1 MNYTSLAL
9 TSMEWHNMMQST
21 RINFFLIPAT
31 VFTTVTL
38 LIDPF
43 LLFCI
48 LCNPSLRQET
58 RYLLL
63 ANTLLSDALFLVL
76 NLANLSSN
84 AANLEMHYAACEV
97 ITVTTM
103 TTYCSSLLTVTLMV
117 IDTFLAVRWPLRYNQ
132 ILPPS
137 RVKKLIGFVWA
148 VAALYP
154 LVLLVV
160 MEVSE
165 KGTPQSLK
173 VCVVLIT
180 LGSLENNIK
189 VGFYIYLNSWV
200 IVCVVLILYCYIRLY
215 TITKSSGIW
224 SSRYSRARL
233 TLLAHAIMLLMYFA
247 PGLVFTVHLGLF
259 DKTGIEFQVWLN
271 TVNLSVLMLLP
282 RACAPYLY
290 GLRYRKIYDTV
301 QLLLRR
307 RCLSSVTQSQQAQAS

>member
-1 MNYTSLAL
+1 MNYSSLAL
-9 TSMEWHNMMQST
+9 TSMEWHNMMQSK
-21 RINFFLIPAT
+21 RLDFFLIPAT

-38 LIDPF
+38 LIDPL

-48 LCNPSLRQET
+48 LRNQSFRQET

-63 ANTLLSDALFLVL
+63 ANTLLSDALFLVF

-84 AANLEMHYAACEV
+84 AANLEMHFTVCEV

-103 TTYCSSLLTVTLMV
+103 TTYCSSVLTVTLMV

-137 RVKKLIGFVWA
+137 RAIKLIGFVWA

-154 LVLLVV
+154 LILLVV

-165 KGTPQSLK
+165 KGIPQRLK

-180 LGSLENNIK
+180 LGSLGNNVK
-189 VGFYIYLNSWV
+189 VPLYIYINSWV
-200 IVCVVLILYCYIRLY
+200 IVCMVLIFYCYIRLY

-233 TLLAHAIMLLMYFA
+233 TLLAHALMLLMYFV
-247 PGLVFTVHLGLF
+247 PGLIYTAQLGLF
-259 DKTGIEFQVWLN
+259 DKNVTFKVWLN

-290 GLRYRKIYDTV
+290 GLRYRKLYDTV
-301 QLLLRR
+301 QVLLRR